1 MPVAL
6 GLCIEKERCMIEKSG
21 SVDGGSSY
29 GVKNVNV
36 IARISVEI
44 LNDFANRISYK
55 AIFLLILVTVFLIA
69 LGKLFGQGFL

>member
-1 MPVAL
+1 
-6 GLCIEKERCMIEKSG
+6 MIEKSG
-21 SVDGGSSY
+21 SVDGGGSY